1 MSFVSGVVITM
12 LEKELAAQT
21 PEVEAYVLQLL
32 GRVATDLVAYVEK
45 KVNPAAQPAQPVNG
59 AS

>member
-1 MSFVSGVVITM
+1 MSFVSGVVLNM

-32 GRVATDLVAYVEK
+32 GVLAKDLVTYVEK
-45 KVNPAAQPAQPVNG
+45 KIASKVQPSG
-59 AS
+59 A